1 MSAFSMTRHA
11 ARDAGPEP
19 AAIATLTRLF
29 AFTLFGLMFLLTP
42 LAAVAQ
48 LDWGDSG
55 IPICTGAW
63 EKRNLVIAPDGGGGI
78 YYAWEDLRAGNPRV
92 YAQRVD
98 STGARLWGPNG
109 LAPFTT
115 TVDQLE
121 PRLAV
126 DPNGNLYVLA
136 RQMRTP
142 PEYCICAQSLS
153 PAGARLWESSGRQC
167 NLASGDESQH
177 QVLAAGS
184 GEIFAAWLDRRFGP
198 TTARVFAQRLG
209 PAGRLWT
216 DNGRQVSSEAGLQMS
231 PRIESA
237 GGDLLLLW
245 NQETDLRA
253 QRLSGATGSA
263 LWGPAGVPVSPL
275 PGPKMLARLVA
286 GTEEACFALWKEEA
300 SGLLRA
306 QRLDAAGV
314 PGWGDGVIL
323 GGDPSVAALEAAADA
338 DGGVYAVWEA
348 SGGSDQDLFLQRAL
362 PDGTLLFGGGGGGGA
377 LATGPGDQALP
388 SIAPDA
394 HEGLFVAWQHTPAGS
409 SSAYPTAQWV
419 DSTGVLVYGE
429 GGVVIANGS
438 IVPGAGTL
446 GTGAL
451 IPCFGAGMIS
461 ADGHTI
467 VGQRFCD
474 WVTNY
479 YVVFDHTPTASDE
492 SLLAGV
498 INSSQVGYRCKNVE
512 VICARRV
519 PLSLADNI
527 EALSGVDSVAVA
539 WRATHWLDVS
549 TRAIKARASGTYPN
563 NTVEDLGYDG
573 DGIVVAVIDTGVDD
587 GHPSLAGHYVAGFD
601 ATTDSAVNPD
611 DDNASGS
618 DSTYH
623 GTHCAGTVMG
633 SDNTYRGVAP
643 GAKLVDVKVLSG
655 SGSGTGEDV
664 MQGIDWCIEHRTDYD
679 IRVVSMSL
687 GSWVPSDG
695 SDPQSKLVNAAVDA
709 GLVMV
714 VAAGNQGPLSSRFG
728 TPAAA
733 DKAIVIAA
741 MDDQNTI
748 NRADDSI
755 ANYSSR
761 GPRLSDNDGDLS
773 DEKKPDV
780 TAPGSNIMA
789 PIGST
794 GTPSN
799 RYHNLS
805 GTSMATPH
813 VAGVVALM
821 LDANPNL
828 TPAEVKRI
836 LQTSAEDWSSAGCP
850 VDCPGQHPTWDRCY
864 GYGYVDAYKAVQAA
878 LNQGNGSI
886 CYWIDVDTPYGHGWM
901 GWHFSHDLE
910 AGTYSVWVNNHGTGP
925 TGELTVRFH
934 RSEPSLTSR
943 FPSPYA
949 TELGDFLVPDIDPGD
964 SVLVGPIP
972 WVPPELNSFG
982 QPHFAVG
989 ATVESETDPVRTG
1002 SPMDD
1007 NNVATRAHWIVT
1019 PEAAGPQAI
1028 SFWVRN
1034 ELCESCA
1041 MVLELDREALP
1052 SGWSASLQG
1061 MPEGAPVTFAAG
1073 EERVVEAILLPGD
1086 PGVGTLH
1093 VEASQWTPGGTHLIR
1108 ETGGLAFT
1116 VNTETSSVDGGPA
1129 VPTAPRLVTT
1139 LRPVTPLPAR
1149 GPVTLR
1155 FDLARPQ
1162 EVRLEVFDAA
1172 GRLVDAPC
1180 DEFRPAGRHA
1190 VTWNRDRR
1198 LVSGLYWVR
1207 MTTGEGT
1214 QTRRVLVVR

>member
-1 MSAFSMTRHA
+1 MSAFQRTRHA
-11 ARDAGPEP
+11 AKAAAPDP
-19 AAIATLTRLF
+19 APIVTLTTLLAF
-29 AFTLFGLMFLLTP
+29 ALIGLMSILTP
-42 LAAVAQ
+42 LPAVAQ
-48 LDWGDSG
+48 LDWRDYGLQ
-55 IPICTGAW
+55 ICGGAW
-63 EKRNLVIAPDGGGGI
+63 EKRSLGTAPDPGAGI
-78 YYAWEDLRAGNPRV
+78 YYVWEDLRGGNPRV
-92 YAQRVD
+92 YAQRAD
-98 STGARLWGPNG
+98 STGTLLWGPNG
-109 LAPFTT
+109 LAVFTT

-121 PRLAV
+121 PRIAV
-126 DPNGNLYVLA
+126 DATGNLFVLA
-136 RQMRTP
+136 RQLRTP
-142 PEYCICAQSLS
+142 PELCVCAQCLS
-153 PAGARLWESSGRQC
+153 PAGSRLWESSGRQC

-177 QVLAAGS
+177 QVTIAGV
-184 GEIFAAWLDRRFGP
+184 GEVVATWLDRRFGP

-209 PAGRLWT
+209 SGGRLWT
-216 DNGRQVSSEAGLQMS
+216 DNGRQVSSEPGLQS
-231 PRIESA
+231 NPRVEAVGADFIV
-237 GGDLLLLW
+237 LW
-245 NQETDLRA
+245 NQESDLRA
-253 QRLSGATGSA
+253 QRLLASTGNP
-263 LWGPAGVPVSPL
+263 LWGAAGIPVSPV
-275 PGPKMLARLVA
+275 PGPKSLPRLLTGAAENSYV
-286 GTEEACFALWKEEA
+286 LWKEEGT
-300 SGLLRA
+300 GLLRA
-306 QRLDAAGV
+306 QSLNAGGA
-314 PGWGDGVIL
+314 PGWGEGLIL
-323 GGDPSVAALEAAADA
+323 GGDPTVAGLEVAPDA
-338 DGGVYAVWEA
+338 GGGVYAVWQA
-348 SGGSDQDLFLQRAL
+348 SGGVDQDLFVQRVR
-362 PDGTLLFGGGGGGGA
+362 PDGTLGFGGGGGGGA
-377 LATGPGDQALP
+377 LAVGPGDQAFP
-388 SIAPDA
+388 SISWDA
-394 HEGLFVAWQHTPAGS
+394 HEGLFVAWQDTPAGS
-409 SSAYPTAQWV
+409 TTTYATAQWV
-419 DSTGVLVYGE
+419 DSTGVLVYPE
-429 GGVVIANGS
+429 GGVLIVNGS
-438 IVPGAGTL
+438 ILANSASL
-446 GTGAL
+446 STGL
-451 IPCFGAGMIS
+451 LVPCFGTGMIS
-461 ADGHTI
+461 ADGHSI
-467 VGQRFCD
+467 IGQRFCD

-479 YVVFDHTPTASDE
+479 YVVFDHTPTANDE
-492 SLLAGV
+492 TLLAGV
-498 INSSQVGYRCKNVE
+498 INASQVGYRCSNVE

-527 EALSGVDSVAVA
+527 EALNGVDSVAVA
-539 WRATHWLDVS
+539 YRATHWLDVS
-549 TRAIKARASGTYPN
+549 TRAIKARASNTYSPN
-563 NTVEDLGYDG
+563 TAEELGYDG

-587 GHPSLAGHYVAGFD
+587 GHPSLAGHYVTGFD
-601 ATTDSAVNPD
+601 ATTDSEVNPD

-664 MQGIDWCIEHRTDYD
+664 MQGIDWCIEHKDDYD

-748 NRADDSI
+748 NRADDLI

-773 DEKKPDV
+773 DERKPDV

-789 PIGST
+789 PIGSA
-794 GTPSN
+794 GVPSN

-821 LDANPNL
+821 LEANPNL
-828 TPAEVKRI
+828 TPATVKQI
-836 LQTSAEDWSSAGCP
+836 LQTSAEDWSSTGCP

-886 CYWIDVDTPYGHGWM
+886 CYWIDVDTPFAHGWM
-901 GWHFSHDLE
+901 GWHFVHNLE
-910 AGTYSVWVNNHGTGP
+910 SGTYSVWVNNHGTGP
-925 TGELTVRFH
+925 TGELTVRFY
-934 RSEPSLTSR
+934 RSEPSVTAR

-949 TELGDFLVPDIDPGD
+949 TDLGDFLLPNIDPGD

-972 WVPPELNSFG
+972 WVPPELNGFG
-982 QPHFAVG
+982 QPHFAIG
-989 ATVESETDPVRTG
+989 ATVESETDPIRTG

-1019 PEAAGPQAI
+1019 PDAAGPQTV

-1052 SGWSASLQG
+1052 LGWTASLQG
-1061 MPEGAPVTFAAG
+1061 MAEGAPVTFAAG
-1073 EERVVEAILLPGD
+1073 EERMVEAVILPGD

-1093 VEASQWTPGGTHLIR
+1093 VEASQWTQQGTHFIR
-1108 ETGGLAFT
+1108 STGGLALT
-1116 VNTETSSVDGGPA
+1116 VDTEISSVDGDPA
-1129 VPTAPRLVTT
+1129 LPAAPTLVTT
-1139 LRPVTPLPAR
+1139 LRPIVPLPAR
-1149 GPVTLR
+1149 SPVTLR

-1162 EVRLEVFDAA
+1162 VVRLEVFDAA
-1172 GRLVDAPC
+1172 GRLVGTPC
-1180 DEFRPAGRHA
+1180 DESRPAGRHEIS
-1190 VTWNRDRR
+1190 WDRDLR
-1198 LVSGLYWVR
+1198 LASGLYWVR
-1207 MTTGEGT
+1207 MRSEEGT
-1214 QTRRVLVVR
+1214 QTRRLLVMR